1 LINIGASRY
10 VALHHNSMNQ
20 YVLFILTIVSS
31 TTLATGQTTE
41 HISVKILEGSGA
53 PLPNADVV
61 AILKSGA
68 YKNAKFDNGEYK
80 CEPTERCVK
89 ILAAAHGFEAAVKA
103 IKAPRALSRSR

>member
-1 LINIGASRY
+1 
-10 VALHHNSMNQ
+10 MNQ

-61 AILKSGA
+61 AILKSG
-68 YKNAKFDNGEYK
+68 
-80 CEPTERCVK
+80 P
-89 ILAAAHGFEAAVKA
+89 
-103 IKAPRALSRSR
+103 IKMPNSTMESISASRRSGV